1 MDAGKRNKILVVD
14 DVHTNLVLMKA
25 VLAKQY
31 DVATALSG
39 VKILELIE
47 TEKPDLI
54 LLDIMMAGM
63 DGFEVLNVIRNN
75 EPTKDLPVIM
85 VTALANTE
93 EVSKAYELGANDYI
107 SKPIVIAQLLSAVKT
122 QLTLVGK

>member
-1 MDAGKRNKILVVD
+1 MDVGKRNKILVVD

-25 VLAKQY
+25 VLSKQY

>member
-25 VLAKQY
+25 VLSKQY

>member
-25 VLAKQY
+25 VLSKQY

-47 TEKPDLI
+47 AEKPDLI

>member
-1 MDAGKRNKILVVD
+1 METGKKTKILVVD
-14 DVHTNLVLMKA
+14 DVNTNLVLMKA
-25 VLAKQY
+25 VLSKQY

-47 TEKPDLI
+47 TEQPDLI

-75 EPTKDLPVIM
+75 EATKDLPVIM
-85 VTALANTE
+85 VTALANSD
-93 EVSKAYELGANDYI
+93 EVTKAYELGANDYI
-107 SKPIVIAQLLSAVKT
+107 SKPIIIPQLMSAVKT

>member
-1 MDAGKRNKILVVD
+1 MDVGKRNKILVVD